1 MMNKI
6 LSLIVVSYKN
16 INVLRDCL
24 DSIHKYNDIGDA
36 LEVIVSDNSPDLSLY
51 DCIQKEYP
59 WVKILKNENRG
70 FGAGNNRGVE
80 ISSGQFLLFLNP
92 DTILV
97 EPIFKFA
104 IEKFCQDPKLSLF
117 GLQLVDGNRKKNY
130 SYGLLWGA
138 GISAAVFHKF
148 CHSFGIYI
156 DGKMFISGADLFVRR
171 ESFIECGG
179 FDENIFMYRE
189 ESDLILRIKKK
200 SQANKTKFFKQKKL
214 IHLEGGTQSTNS
226 DGILQAEHR
235 SIAADKYYCEKY
247 NLNFKKLMKQK
258 IRKCKLKLLF
268 SIIARNKDVAELQKQ
283 TLGVYRAALQ

>member
-1 MMNKI
+1 MNKI

-16 INVLRDCL
+16 INVLRNCL
-24 DSIHKYNDIGDA
+24 NSICKYNDIGDA
-36 LEVIVSDNSPDLSLY
+36 LEVIVSDNSPDSLLY
-51 DCIQKEYP
+51 DVIREEYP

-70 FGAGNNRGVE
+70 FGAGNNRGFE

-171 ESFIECGG
+171 KSFIECGG

-189 ESDLILRIKKK
+189 ESDLILRIKNK
-200 SQANKTKFFKQKKL
+200 SQANKTRFFKKKKL
-214 IHLEGGTQSTNS
+214 IHLEGGTQSLS
-226 DGILQAEHR
+226 VDSLVQVELR
-235 SIAADKYYCEKY
+235 SIEADRYYCEKY
-247 NLNFKKLMKQK
+247 GLNFIKLIKQK
-258 IRKCKLKLLF
+258 VRKCKLKIFFSFLLKK
-268 SIIARNKDVAELQKQ
+268 KDSAELQKQ
-283 TLGVYRAALQ
+283 LLGIYRATLQ